1 LAAAH
6 QVRVHRIKENTM
18 TRIHPAHVLL
28 AVALAAGGGAAQAY
42 NYSKSVLNGARDDIK
57 ATYKAERDACGK
69 LAGNAKD
76 ICVEEAKGHEK
87 IALAWLD
94 YNYSGSTSDQA
105 KLNEAIYESR
115 YEVAKERCD
124 DLAGEPKDVCQ
135 REAKTARDK
144 AKADAK
150 ANQKIMEAQDDAAVA
165 KMKADYKLAVERCDT
180 LAGERKDVCVAS
192 AKARYHERW

>member
-1 LAAAH
+1 
-6 QVRVHRIKENTM
+6 M
-18 TRIHPAHVLL
+18 TRIPFAHALL
-28 AVALAAGGGAAQAY
+28 AVALAAGAGAATAA
-42 NYSKSVLNGARDDIK
+42 NYSKSVLDGARDDIK
-57 ATYKAERDACGK
+57 ATYKAEKDACDK

-76 ICVEEAKGHEK
+76 VCSQDAKGREK
-87 IALAWLD
+87 IAMAWLD

-105 KLNEAIYESR
+105 KLNEAIYEAR

-135 REAKTARDK
+135 RDAKTARDK
-144 AKADAK
+144 AKADTK
-150 ANQKIMEAQDDAAVA
+150 ANQKIMDAQDDAAMA

>member
-1 LAAAH
+1 MMRIPFTPALLALALAAA
-6 QVRVHRIKENTM
+6 
-18 TRIHPAHVLL
+18 
-28 AVALAAGGGAAQAY
+28 GGAAQAT
-42 NYSKSVLNGARDDIK
+42 NYSKSVLNGARDEVK
-57 ATYKAERDACGK
+57 ATYKAERDGCDK

-76 ICVEEAKGHEK
+76 VCVEEVKGREK

-144 AKADAK
+144 AKADTK
-150 ANQKIMEAQDDAAVA
+150 ANQKIMEAQDDAAAA
-165 KMKADYKLAVERCDT
+165 KMKADYKLATERCDT
-180 LAGERKDVCVAS
+180 LAGERKDICIAS
-192 AKARYHERW
+192 AKARYHEKW

>member
-1 LAAAH
+1 
-6 QVRVHRIKENTM
+6 M
-18 TRIHPAHVLL
+18 TRIHPVHALL
-28 AVALAAGGGAAQAY
+28 AIALAAGAGAAQAA
-42 NYSKSVLNGARDDIK
+42 NYSKSVLDGARDEIK
-57 ATYKAERDACGK
+57 ATYKAEKDSCDK

-76 ICVEEAKGHEK
+76 ICTQESKGREK

-94 YNYSGSTSDQA
+94 YNYSGNASDQA

-124 DLAGEPKDVCQ
+124 DLAGEQKDTCQ

-144 AKADAK
+144 AKADTK
-150 ANQKIMEAQDDAAVA
+150 ANEKIMEAQDDAAAA
-165 KMKADYKLAVERCDT
+165 KMKADYKLAVQRCDT
-180 LAGERKDVCVAS
+180 LSGERKDICVAS